1 MISTRILDP
10 DMGAVLKVPLTGR
23 GTVHG
28 VTIEIDKVSLA
39 EFDVGL
45 LELLSAE
52 MAVTR
57 FTDHVK
63 QHIEDTSLQAKF
75 IAEYRAFAQPYFKS
89 PRGY

>member
-10 DMGAVLKVPLTGR
+10 DMGAVIKVPLTGR

-28 VTIEIDKVSLA
+28 VTVEVDKVALA

-45 LELLSAE
+45 VELLSSD

-63 QHIEDTSLQAKF
+63 QHIEDSGLQAKY
-75 IAEYRAFAQPYFKS
+75 IAEYRAFALPYFKS